1 MYIHFDV
8 SGIPETSK
16 FANSKHEHEQG
27 SFIPYPLS
35 FIPCST
41 LLVSLA
47 VLPDLVAPR
56 LQISM
61 SPC

>member
-27 SFIPYPLS
+27 SFILYPLS
-35 FIPCST
+35 IA
-41 LLVSLA
+41 VHSL
-47 VLPDLVAPR
+47 
-56 LQISM
+56 
-61 SPC
+61 SPWPFFPA